1 MRLRVKQLTCGS
13 LNEISITRTTLAA
26 DIHTPDR
33 DVGPLEGTAAGS
45 WKAGVVEQSQGE
57 VLY

>member
-1 MRLRVKQLTCGS
+1 MKQLTCGS
-13 LNEISITRTTLAA
+13 LNEIRITQTTLAA